1 MSGKFCNRYLGLGF
15 SAIEEKEMWKLQEK
29 LMTFNKRAND
39 LVMADHIHLLGQ
51 TFGIGK
57 HGVVCLTT

>member
-1 MSGKFCNRYLGLGF
+1 
-15 SAIEEKEMWKLQEK
+15 
-29 LMTFNKRAND
+29 MTFNKKAND
-39 LVMADHIHLLGQ
+39 LVMADHINLLGQ